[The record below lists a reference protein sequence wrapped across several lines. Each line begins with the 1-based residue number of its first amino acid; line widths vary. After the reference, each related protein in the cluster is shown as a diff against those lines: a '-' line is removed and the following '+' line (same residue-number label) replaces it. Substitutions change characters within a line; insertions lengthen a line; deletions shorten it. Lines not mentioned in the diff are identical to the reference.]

1 MSKCVKSKQTLMS
14 RAKVKK
20 ASSTFMEAL
29 AEVSM
34 NLIPYS
40 MASCSPLSLDTYQ
53 LKFKTADVSVF

>member
-1 MSKCVKSKQTLMS
+1 MS

-20 ASSTFMEAL
+20 ASSTLMEAL

-40 MASCSPLSLDTYQ
+40 MASCSPLSLDTCQ
-53 LKFKTADVSVF
+53 LQLRKSDKLVLAVS